1 MADVDE
7 SAVQQTAG
15 WPEVKSGPL
24 MTGGILI
31 GIGAVLALAGAVVA
45 GGHVFAATRA
55 WINSLETPPT
65 QLARLKWEQAQAAAA
80 AGQDA
85 WQKHPNSQL
94 HLVRRT
100 TVVAG

>member
-7 SAVQQTAG
+7 TAMQQTAG

-24 MTGGILI
+24 MTGGILV

-45 GGHVFAATRA
+45 GGHVVAATRA
-55 WINSLETPPT
+55 WMNSLETPPG

-85 WQKHPNSQL
+85 WQKHPNAQL
-94 HLVRRT
+94 RLVRRT
-100 TVVAG
+100 TVVAS